1 MQKGTH
7 VSPPTTT
14 NERRLDERTDGK
26 HRDGER
32 KEGMRRVGG
41 RMDGH
46 VRMLTIGIST
56 VEIMSTA
63 MTATKISTRLKY
75 ES

>member
-7 VSPPTTT
+7 VIPPTTT

-46 VRMLTIGIST
+46 VRMLTIST

>member
-7 VSPPTTT
+7 VIPPTTT